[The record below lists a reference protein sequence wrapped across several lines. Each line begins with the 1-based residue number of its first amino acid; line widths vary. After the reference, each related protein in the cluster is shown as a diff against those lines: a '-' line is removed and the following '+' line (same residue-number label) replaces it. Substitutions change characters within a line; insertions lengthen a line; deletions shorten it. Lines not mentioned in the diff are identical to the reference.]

1 VVVPTGSG
9 LTTGGQDLTHLFH
22 RSRQSLLDPWRK
34 RHPLLDTTRQ
44 DHHAK
49 YRPNPINLLNEQA
62 LCGDLKHVRRVQ
74 PARAWFLLH
83 RNEHSALPDQVIGPP
98 NQAETPRP
106 QCGST
111 QPRIVRGDDRRAGDP

>member
-1 VVVPTGSG
+1 MVVPTGSG
-9 LTTGGQDLTHLFH
+9 LTTGGQEFH

-62 LCGDLKHVRRVQ
+62 LCANYAGFFK
-74 PARAWFLLH
+74 
-83 RNEHSALPDQVIGPP
+83 SK
-98 NQAETPRP
+98 TK
-106 QCGST
+106 
-111 QPRIVRGDDRRAGDP
+111 IV